1 VVTRSAL
8 VGIIHEKTVSL
19 PSVAHKNGEAV
30 TLMTTDSE
38 GLDGAPEMFHE
49 TWAQTL
55 EVVIGIGLM
64 SREVGWI
71 WPLPLVLIFCRLYP
85 RGVQPSM
92 VAADTVVS
100 KYVLA

>member
-8 VGIIHEKTVSL
+8 AGIIHEKTVSL
-19 PSVAHKNGEAV
+19 PSVAHRNGEAV

-49 TWAQTL
+49 TWAQSL
-55 EVVIGIGLM
+55 EVGIGIVLM

-71 WPLPLVLIFCRLYP
+71 WPLPLLLIFCRSRP
-85 RGVQPSM
+85 PSIHP
-92 VAADTVVS
+92 T
-100 KYVLA
+100 